1 MIPEKLSIGMHL
13 MNVFGSEFADGSF
26 CWMMDNG
33 ELWLSM
39 IIVKE
44 EHRCKG
50 VLHRLLED
58 AKKVSDWVVIPE
70 PMGVVPMVAA
80 KHGYDPAK
88 RWIEDYGEDIDV
100 MEWRRPSSK

>member
-1 MIPEKLSIGMHL
+1 MHP
-13 MNVFGSEFADGSF
+13 MTVFGDEFGDGSF
-26 CWMMDNG
+26 CWMVEDD

-44 EHRCKG
+44 EHRREG

-70 PMGVVPMVAA
+70 PLNVVPRTAV
-80 KHGYDPAK
+80 KHGYVSAK
-88 RWIEDYGEDIDV
+88 CWIEDYGEFIDV
-100 MEWRRPSSK
+100 MEWRIS